1 MLLAGCRG
9 SAPVVPAAPLAVA
22 PPVVV
27 APPRKIKIGLAL
39 GGGAARGFAH
49 IGVIKALE
57 AQGIYPDIVVGTSAG
72 SVVGALYA
80 AGNNGFALQRVAMD
94 MDEATISDWALP
106 LFGKVSGVLK
116 GEALQNY
123 VNKAVHNVPMEK
135 LKISFGAVA
144 TDLNSGQPI
153 LFQRGNTGQAV
164 RASSSVPSVF
174 QPVKIG
180 THTYVDGGLVAPVP
194 VRFAR
199 EMGADFIIAVNIS
212 TQTDAQATLSSLE
225 VLMQTF
231 SIMGQRLNHYELK
244 DADIVI
250 SPSLGTMGGGDFNVA
265 QPGDPGRRAGRRR
278 RHAADQ
284 GQAQGQAATIISH
297 LNYKDNTMQTKP
309 ILTLEDVKKIA
320 AAAEAEAVANN
331 WAVVISIVDDGGHL
345 LWLQRLDGAAPMSS
359 YIAPAKAKTAALGR
373 RESKI
378 YEDMIN
384 NGRVSFT
391 HARRTSTACSKA
403 ACRSCSTARWSA
415 RSACRA

>member
-1 MLLAGCRG
+1 MHSKRLTLIALGALLLAGCRG
-9 SAPVVPAAPLAVA
+9 SAPVIPSEPVVIA
-22 PPVVV
+22 PPVVA
-27 APPRKIKIGLAL
+27 APPRKVKIALVL

-57 AQGIYPDIVVGTSAG
+57 AQGIYPEIVVGTSAG

-135 LKISFGAVA
+135 LKLTFGAVA

-153 LFQRGNTGQAV
+153 LFRRGNTGQAV
-164 RASSSVPSVF
+164 RASSAVPSVF

-180 THTYVDGGLVAPVP
+180 NHSYVDGGLVAPVP

-212 TQTDAQATLSSLE
+212 TQTDAQAAVSSLE

-244 DADIVI
+244 DADVVI
-250 SPSLGTMGGGDFNVA
+250 QPSLGTMGGGDFNA
-265 QPGDPGRRAGRRR
+265 RNLAILAGE
-278 RHAADQ
+278 Q
-284 GQAQGQAATIISH
+284 
-297 LNYKDNTMQTKP
+297 
-309 ILTLEDVKKIA
+309 A
-320 AAAEAEAVANN
+320 AAAAMPQ
-331 WAVVISIVDDGGHL
+331 I
-345 LWLQRLDGAAPMSS
+345 
-359 YIAPAKAKTAALGR
+359 KAKL
-373 RESKI
+373 
-378 YEDMIN
+378 
-384 NGRVSFT
+384 
-391 HARRTSTACSKA
+391 KA
-403 ACRSCSTARWSA
+403 KQQP
-415 RSACRA
+415 

>member
-1 MLLAGCRG
+1 MTTRRLSLLALAAIALAGCRAT
-9 SAPVVPAAPLAVA
+9 APVVVPPPAPVVQA
-22 PPVVV
+22 PPK
-27 APPRKIKIGLAL
+27 KIRIALAL

-94 MDEATISDWALP
+94 MDEATISDWAIP

-116 GEALQNY
+116 GDALQAY
-123 VNKAVHNVPMEK
+123 VNKAVHNAPIEK
-135 LKISFGAVA
+135 LKLPFGAVA

-164 RASSSVPSVF
+164 RASSAVPSVF

-180 THTYVDGGLVAPVP
+180 SRTYVDGGLVAPVP

-244 DADIVI
+244 DADVVI
-250 SPSLGTMGGGDFNVA
+250 TPSLGSMGGGDFNSRNLA
-265 QPGDPGRRAGRRR
+265 ILAGE
-278 RHAADQ
+278 Q
-284 GQAQGQAATIISH
+284 
-297 LNYKDNTMQTKP
+297 
-309 ILTLEDVKKIA
+309 A
-320 AAAEAEAVANN
+320 AAAVMPQ
-331 WAVVISIVDDGGHL
+331 L
-345 LWLQRLDGAAPMSS
+345 
-359 YIAPAKAKTAALGR
+359 KAKL
-373 RESKI
+373 
-378 YEDMIN
+378 
-384 NGRVSFT
+384 
-391 HARRTSTACSKA
+391 KA
-403 ACRSCSTARWSA
+403 KQQP
-415 RSACRA
+415 